1 MTAAGTGAAQ
11 PAGDAAPPSRGLG
24 TDVLW
29 VGGGIGVY
37 GLASF
42 AFLALCAQAL
52 GEGPAYTAVALLW
65 TLLNALGIGL
75 YLPVE
80 QETSRRV
87 AARRSLGQG
96 TASAVRSPA
105 LYAGWSLLV
114 VAVALIVGDRLLT
127 RLLFAY
133 LARGVLGGT
142 GRFPRYGVQLAV
154 DGLLR
159 VGGVAL
165 LGLAEVRSPLAY
177 GAVLA
182 LAPLVSTG
190 LALLRSGPLLDRS
203 SGGPPVAG
211 SMRSLVLAS
220 VTSQALANAGPV
232 AAQLLERPDEAAT
245 TAQLVNALTVAR
257 IPLFLFAAVQ
267 AVFLPRLAT
276 YVARGERG
284 RFVGALR
291 TALLLTGGIGALGVV
306 VTALVGP
313 QAVRLLF
320 GPGFDV
326 ARPVIAV
333 LALSAVL
340 FMVVQVLVQALLAL
354 GHDGSAT
361 WAWTAGLAALVVA
374 LAVPAELAARVS
386 WALTVGSAGAL
397 VVAIVLLRLVLLRW
411 EAPSPPIPSVPEE
424 SR

>member
-1 MTAAGTGAAQ
+1 
-11 PAGDAAPPSRGLG
+11 
-24 TDVLW
+24 
-29 VGGGIGVY
+29 
-37 GLASF
+37 
-42 AFLALCAQAL
+42 
-52 GEGPAYTAVALLW
+52 
-65 TLLNALGIGL
+65 
-75 YLPVE
+75 
-80 QETSRRV
+80 
-87 AARRSLGQG
+87 
-96 TASAVRSPA
+96 VRSPA

-127 RLLFAY
+127 RLLFEDQAGITLAFGVALLGMAVAY